1 MNRLRIATRSSSLA
15 IIQTQIVVKAIKKHN
30 PGVNFEIVEI
40 KSKGDIDK
48 KKPLP
53 KLSETGF
60 FTAAV
65 EDALRQNRAD
75 IAVHSYKDL
84 PIAESAGGELVESND
99 FVAAAVL
106 DRRFCQDCLVAVER
120 IESLN
125 DLPRNAKIG
134 TSSLRRRA
142 QILRLCPDIICEP
155 IRGNVPTRIEA
166 IEKGQYHATVL
177 AYAGIERLGLTEKIS
192 FSFNPIEFIPAP
204 AQGAI
209 AVQARAGDIEVKNL
223 LAEIDGKQ
231 SRITSDT
238 ERLVLHYIKAGCH
251 APAGVFAKISTDDII
266 VYAFVSDSQGNNF
279 INRQLQGPIAEA
291 EKIAKDLADQLLAAG
306 ASELLNNG

>member
-15 IIQTQIVVKAIKKHN
+15 LIQTQIVVKAIEKHS
-30 PGVNFEIVEI
+30 PGINFEIVEI

-48 KKPLP
+48 KNPLW

-65 EDALRQNRAD
+65 EDALRADKAD

-84 PIAESAGGELVESND
+84 PIAETSKLVI
-99 FVAAAVL
+99 AAVL
-106 DRRFCQDCLVAVER
+106 DRRFCQDCLIASQKTS
-120 IESLN
+120 SLD
-125 DLPRNAKIG
+125 DLPKGAKIG

-142 QILRLCPDIICEP
+142 QILRLRPDIICEP
-155 IRGNVPTRIEA
+155 IRGNVPTRIKA

-209 AVQARAGDIEVKNL
+209 AVQAGADAVEIKKLLVK
-223 LAEIDGKQ
+223 IDDAQ
-231 SRITSDT
+231 SRISSDT

-251 APAGVFAKISTDDII
+251 APAGVFAKISADDII
-266 VYAFVSDSQGNNF
+266 IYAFVSDENGNNF
-279 INRQLQGPIAEA
+279 IRRQLQGPIAEA
-291 EKIAKDLADQLLAAG
+291 EKIAKNLADELLAAG